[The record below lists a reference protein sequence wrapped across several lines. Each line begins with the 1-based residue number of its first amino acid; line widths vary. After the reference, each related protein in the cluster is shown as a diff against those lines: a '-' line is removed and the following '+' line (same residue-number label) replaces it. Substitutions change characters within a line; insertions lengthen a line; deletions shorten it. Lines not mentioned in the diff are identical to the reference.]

1 MSRSVLANLH
11 VETLHLRLCPYA
23 IPPDIPV
30 CAIPCQSLTNVSI
43 LSTSIIANILGDPS
57 FHVDDHSNI
66 WPLFSLFSSYPVIF
80 SPLCSLSYIYLH
92 QKLNLVPPNGVPT
105 TTFAS
110 NYGAFCTD
118 LLSSFVN
125 YFIWPFFDLMWT
137 FTFTFPYFHSLSP
150 YFFPY
155 IQPTF
160 HGTLFQ

>member
-1 MSRSVLANLH
+1 MPPSLRSTLPVALLSSDYILSLPQHALQLCLLCLMFYRPLVRMSRSVLANLH

-80 SPLCSLSYIYLH
+80 PPSAPSATYTYI
-92 QKLNLVPPNGVPT
+92 K
-105 TTFAS
+105 S
-110 NYGAFCTD
+110 
-118 LLSSFVN
+118 
-125 YFIWPFFDLMWT
+125 
-137 FTFTFPYFHSLSP
+137 
-150 YFFPY
+150 
-155 IQPTF
+155 
-160 HGTLFQ
+160 